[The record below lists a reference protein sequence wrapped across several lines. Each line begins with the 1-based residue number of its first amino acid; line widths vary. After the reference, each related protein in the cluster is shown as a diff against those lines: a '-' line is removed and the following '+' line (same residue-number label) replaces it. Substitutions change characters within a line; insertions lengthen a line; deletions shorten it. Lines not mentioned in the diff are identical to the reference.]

1 MPPLK
6 SKTMQCSSV
15 LLAPF
20 RVNSHFT
27 FLRMDHLFVS
37 STAKAFHILLQDFKF
52 RSVIFS
58 ALQRKK
64 STSSFRTSRRS
75 TFTSS
80 RYRLPPP
87 PFTTEGMTTRVSQKN
102 FSIYFASA
110 LLPLVPNG
118 QKSVSKCRLWV
129 YNTQFFCC
137 LWKLFDTSG
146 QTAEEQNLKKKNWD
160 TLMPTYHMTGKKQC

>member
-87 PFTTEGMTTRVSQKN
+87 PFTTEGMTTRVSQKKTLFCLFCFRAFTTGAKWSKISVVYGSITLN
-102 FSIYFASA
+102 FFVASGNYSTPVVKPRKSKI
-110 LLPLVPNG
+110 L
-118 QKSVSKCRLWV
+118 KSV
-129 YNTQFFCC
+129 FFG
-137 LWKLFDTSG
+137 T
-146 QTAEEQNLKKKNWD
+146 
-160 TLMPTYHMTGKKQC
+160 P